1 MKKFAALLLAL
12 LLAVM
17 PMAGYAATTAEI
29 MDAAYE
35 AGHPTRTTVSFV
47 PGNLTMFLGAEGN
60 AAYTDL
66 LNALGLTLY
75 DNGKDS
81 GQGGIAMTLQ
91 GDEVL
96 TAEFALDEDRTT
108 YMASNLLGDTVL
120 AVKSSEWRPLL
131 EKFADLMVRA
141 DVFTTS
147 DAAEFKQQL
156 DAMFNSEGGL
166 NPDAEEAFANVD
178 WSKVESVV
186 MGLMEKAET
195 TAVAETNEDFDQA
208 VSKVSVTLTVDDIVL
223 MYQTMAD
230 VLMAD
235 AAAMSYLNAE
245 LAGSGMTAEAFL
257 TEMLSGIRES
267 MAMLQG
273 GVPVT
278 YYVSAAGNI
287 VAMDMRMTMEVDG
300 AQVSVPVRY
309 TRKTLDQGVTH
320 TVTLDAVVGV
330 VKMISFSGSY
340 LDAGEAG
347 LLLGEMHMGDG
358 EIDVMSIK
366 ADAVFDDNNMDASM
380 ELVVNDDGEVTELD
394 MTLVAV
400 EKENAETANFKLTV
414 QSAEE
419 TIEIFVD
426 AKDEQTPGEAEASAK
441 GSMTLGLTADGV
453 TMSLVGDYETRAS
466 TTADGAEKQTGCDV
480 KLSVMGIEI
489 PLLTINTVTETCEAR
504 AELKQSGTVH
514 PAVMN
519 DEELDAYG
527 VQVAQTMQV
536 ELMELVQKLPESLLK
551 LMNE

>member
-245 LAGSGMTAEAFL
+245 LAGSGMTEEAFL
-257 TEMLSGIRES
+257 T
-267 MAMLQG
+267 
-273 GVPVT
+273 
-278 YYVSAAGNI
+278 
-287 VAMDMRMTMEVDG
+287 
-300 AQVSVPVRY
+300 
-309 TRKTLDQGVTH
+309 
-320 TVTLDAVVGV
+320 
-330 VKMISFSGSY
+330 
-340 LDAGEAG
+340 
-347 LLLGEMHMGDG
+347 
-358 EIDVMSIK
+358 
-366 ADAVFDDNNMDASM
+366 
-380 ELVVNDDGEVTELD
+380 
-394 MTLVAV
+394 
-400 EKENAETANFKLTV
+400 
-414 QSAEE
+414 
-419 TIEIFVD
+419 
-426 AKDEQTPGEAEASAK
+426 
-441 GSMTLGLTADGV
+441 
-453 TMSLVGDYETRAS
+453 
-466 TTADGAEKQTGCDV
+466 
-480 KLSVMGIEI
+480 
-489 PLLTINTVTETCEAR
+489 
-504 AELKQSGTVH
+504 
-514 PAVMN
+514 
-519 DEELDAYG
+519 
-527 VQVAQTMQV
+527 
-536 ELMELVQKLPESLLK
+536 
-551 LMNE
+551 